1 VNNSKNKKDTM
12 KEDKTKDEIVE
23 MFNDYNLIDRI
34 SWKKHWR
41 LRKKACQII
50 KCFIFIKL

>member
-34 SWKKHWR
+34 S
-41 LRKKACQII
+41 
-50 KCFIFIKL
+50 